1 VLIGLLASAANS
13 SIDDLQVGNPNSN
26 TQSGITIGSND
37 EAAIAF
43 ANNGDAR
50 AGSITYNMGSDAF
63 IFKTNGQN
71 ERMRIDS
78 SGNVGIGTS
87 SPAKLL
93 DVKSESNNT
102 ESVYVLRNQT
112 VNLQAKV
119 ITTSE
124 AQFGTETSHPFAF
137 LTSNVEKMRIDTSG
151 NIMFGTTSSTIYDD
165 SSGSGVVIRGAT
177 GAVDIMRD
185 NDVCLFLNR
194 NTGDG
199 QMIRMARAGTSK
211 ADISIRSSSLCFDVG
226 NNSEKMRI
234 LSDGHVCIQRT
245 DSTIDSSNF
254 GTAIGGAGIYVSRN
268 VTGASHSFGAFGNQ
282 GSALIMGD
290 GDLLN
295 TNNSYGQL
303 SDETL
308 KQDIVDAASQWND
321 IKNIRVRKFRFK
333 DNPTGV
339 LQIGVVAQ
347 EVEKISAG
355 LVSEIYKD
363 GKANSGDKVKSVKY
377 SVLHMKAIKALQEA
391 MTKIEI
397 LETKVAAL
405 EAK

>member
-1 VLIGLLASAANS
+1 
-13 SIDDLQVGNPNSN
+13 
-26 TQSGITIGSND
+26 
-37 EAAIAF
+37 
-43 ANNGDAR
+43 
-50 AGSITYNMGSDAF
+50 
-63 IFKTNGQN
+63 
-71 ERMRIDS
+71 
-78 SGNVGIGTS
+78 
-87 SPAKLL
+87 
-93 DVKSESNNT
+93 
-102 ESVYVLRNQT
+102 
-112 VNLQAKV
+112 
-119 ITTSE
+119 
-124 AQFGTETSHPFAF
+124 
-137 LTSNVEKMRIDTSG
+137 
-151 NIMFGTTSSTIYDD
+151 MFGTTSSTVYDD

-185 NDVCLFLNR
+185 NDHPLLLNR
-194 NTGDG
+194 TGGDG
-199 QMIRMARAGTSK
+199 QMLRLARSGATK
-211 ADISIRSSSLCFDVG
+211 ADLSLRSDALCFDVG
-226 NNSEKMRI
+226 SSGSERMRI